1 MEAEIFAVVFFLGIL
16 ALLVPLGENGALV
29 VLLLIGFGCAP
40 VYPCVIHATP
50 AHFGAERSQAVIG
63 VQMASAYVGTCL
75 APPVFGFLAQRIGAG
90 LMPWYL
96 LIILVM
102 MAGMHERM
110 LKKVTE

>member
-1 MEAEIFAVVFFLGIL
+1 MALNYIKLG
-16 ALLVPLGENGALV
+16 AA
-29 VLLLIGFGCAP
+29 AK
-40 VYPCVIHATP
+40 YPYVQQQIPRVSQYIHSTP
-50 AHFGAERSQAVIG
+50 EHFGVDKSQAMIG

>member
-1 MEAEIFAVVFFLGIL
+1 MT
-16 ALLVPLGENGALV
+16 
-29 VLLLIGFGCAP
+29 AP
-40 VYPCVIHATP
+40 EVA
-50 AHFGAERSQAVIG
+50 AG
-63 VQMASAYVGTCL
+63 
-75 APPVFGFLAQRIGAG
+75 RIGAG